1 MYGRLFGRD
10 DLVFD
15 VLVVVGPPARGTQ
28 AVHVVLDIVVAELTY
43 LERVVSIVAPRRK
56 MQGREANLV
65 AARTRLEALV
75 SEVELL
81 DAEGA
86 GLLFVIVEYEGVL
99 LHGLRHGVC
108 V

>member
-1 MYGRLFGRD
+1 
-10 DLVFD
+10 
-15 VLVVVGPPARGTQ
+15 
-28 AVHVVLDIVVAELTY
+28 
-43 LERVVSIVAPRRK
+43 